1 MVITMDYQDRLK
13 DKWDTR
19 MTALVAFASREG
31 HSRVP
36 ASHVEPNQN
45 GSGDINLGSWVSYLR
60 TRHRK
65 GLLDNSRAGELERLP
80 GWEWGPLR
88 PGPKADADRDAEIRN
103 LREKEGMSLREIGE
117 QYDLS
122 RQRIHQ
128 IIS

>member
-1 MVITMDYQDRLK
+1 MVTTMDYQDRLQN
-13 DKWDTR
+13 KWDTR
-19 MTALVAFASREG
+19 MAALVAFASREG
-31 HSRVP
+31 HARVP
-36 ASHVEPNQN
+36 ASHVEPSMN
-45 GSGDINLGSWVSYLR
+45 GSIDINLGSWVSYLR

-65 GLLDNSRAGELERLP
+65 GLLDHNRASELEGLP

-103 LREKEGMSLREIGE
+103 LRENDGLSLREIGE
-117 QYDLS
+117 KYDLS